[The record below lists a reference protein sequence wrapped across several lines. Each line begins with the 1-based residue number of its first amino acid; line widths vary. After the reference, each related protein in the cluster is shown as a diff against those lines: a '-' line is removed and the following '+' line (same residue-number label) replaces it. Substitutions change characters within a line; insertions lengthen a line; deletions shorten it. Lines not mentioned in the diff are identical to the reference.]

1 MAKRDTA
8 ASAAPPSDGRGR
20 RGWPWVRAG
29 LAALALAASLA
40 GVAALAPRDGVAQGA
55 VSWQAPDLRPVEQ
68 RYLAAAAAYSR
79 RHGGAA
85 LVVMHDGRVVF
96 ESYASQADRDTP
108 RLIASGTKSFW
119 GVAALAAVADGL
131 MSLDEPVANTLP
143 EWARDPGR
151 RAVTVRQLLTFTSGL
166 PPGYR
171 ALRGTGDL
179 YQAAL
184 GLDLAARP
192 GTLFTYGPSHL
203 SVFGALLDRKL
214 GGRERPL
221 DYLKRRVLDPIG
233 LRVGGWRTDSQ
244 GHATLAAG
252 ASLTASEWVKFG
264 QLLVNQ
270 GWAGG
275 RQIIPAPLMA
285 ELTRPSP
292 INPRYGLTVWLNNPM
307 PAGAE
312 ARIKGIRDIEDID
325 FSGGVPGDLLMAAG
339 KGDHRLY
346 VIPSLRL
353 VVARLSGSSRGDS
366 SWDDGAFMRLL
377 LTGSE

>member
-1 MAKRDTA
+1 MAQRDM
-8 ASAAPPSDGRGR
+8 APSVSSWWRGRGWA
-20 RGWPWVRAG
+20 GTG
-29 LAALALAASLA
+29 LAALALI
-40 GVAALAPRDGVAQGA
+40 AALAGGGTLLVPRDGLAQGA

-68 RYLAAAAAYSR
+68 RYLAAAAAYSQ

-85 LVVMHDGRVVF
+85 MVVLHDGRMVF

-108 RLIASGTKSFW
+108 RPIASGTKSFW

-131 MSLDEPVANTLP
+131 MSLDEPVANTLT
-143 EWARDPGR
+143 EWARDPQR
-151 RAVTVRQLLTFTSGL
+151 RAITVRDLLTFTSGL
-166 PPGYR
+166 SPGYR
-171 ALRGTGDL
+171 DLRRSADIHR
-179 YQAAL
+179 AAL
-184 GLDLAARP
+184 NVGQVAQP
-192 GTLFTYGPSHL
+192 GALFTYGPSHL
-203 SVFGALLDRKL
+203 SVFGAFLDRKL

-221 DYLKRRVLDPIG
+221 AYLKRRILDPIG
-233 LRVGGWRTDSQ
+233 LRVGDWRTDGQ

-252 ASLTASEWVKFG
+252 ASLTASEWAKFG
-264 QLLVNQ
+264 QLLANQ
-270 GWAGG
+270 GGYDG

-285 ELTRPSP
+285 DLTRPSRV
-292 INPRYGLTVWLNNPM
+292 NPRYGLTVWLNNPL

-325 FSGGVPGDLLMAAG
+325 FSGGVPGDLFMAAG

-353 VVARLSGSSRGDS
+353 VVVRLSGSARGDS
-366 SWDDGAFMRLL
+366 SWRDGTFMRLL